1 MMPIAPLMIEHR
13 LIEKMITLIKGEIG
27 LSQHNGKIKPEAVD
41 LAVDFIRTYADHC
54 HHGKEEE
61 ILFRDLNKKA
71 LPDDLKRIMKELIE
85 EHKQGRK
92 VVANIVKAKA
102 RYINGDI
109 EALAVILDS
118 MRFMVDFYPKH
129 IEKEDRHFFLPCM
142 KYFNLDEQES
152 MLKEEWEFD
161 KNLIHQIYKD
171 KLSKAEKELAQNR
184 KESFYRA

>member
-1 MMPIAPLMIEHR
+1 
-13 LIEKMITLIKGEIG
+13 
-27 LSQHNGKIKPEAVD
+27 
-41 LAVDFIRTYADHC
+41 
-54 HHGKEEE
+54 
-61 ILFRDLNKKA
+61 
-71 LPDDLKRIMKELIE
+71 
-85 EHKQGRK
+85 
-92 VVANIVKAKA
+92 
-102 RYINGDI
+102 
-109 EALAVILDS
+109 
-118 MRFMVDFYPKH
+118 MVDFYPKH